1 MSTIIQGTKDWVG
14 LRARH
19 WRMKE
24 VVDAD
29 LVVVLVILMALEGCL
44 TALNL
49 LEMLMM
55 QRGLYNF

>member
-24 VVDAD
+24 AVDFRCCCCYCDIDGVGGLRSSPQPVVDAD
-29 LVVVLVILMALEGCL
+29 N
-44 TALNL
+44 TA
-49 LEMLMM
+49 
-55 QRGLYNF
+55 RAT